1 MVPADTLL
9 LVENQGTGTEL
20 QNLLAVLREDPTLA
34 APLGMLDGLGGTDE
48 LVGWIQDAGI
58 AVVGGPETP
67 SGGILLVAADDAAAR
82 TRGATLTNLLSFAGL
97 GGGIEV
103 RRTTVAGVEV
113 TTVVIA
119 DLGALVPPGT
129 LPGGVEA
136 PAGTPIEFSIA
147 AKGRVILVGV
157 GEGFMTGVL
166 NVQPGSSLADQAGY
180 KTAAERSLAGS
191 RTSVYV
197 AVRGAISLAE
207 GLVPAEML
215 AQWES
220 DIKPYVTPIDSVSI
234 STTSEVAGSR

>member
-1 MVPADTLL
+1 V
-9 LVENQGTGTEL
+9 
-20 QNLLAVLREDPTLA
+20 
-34 APLGMLDGLGGTDE
+34 
-48 LVGWIQDAGI
+48 
-58 AVVGGPETP
+58 
-67 SGGILLVAADDAAAR
+67 S
-82 TRGATLTNLLSFAGL
+82 
-97 GGGIEV
+97 
-103 RRTTVAGVEV
+103 
-113 TTVVIA
+113 
-119 DLGALVPPGT
+119 

-147 AKGRVILVGV
+147 AKGRVILLGV
-157 GEGFMTGVL
+157 GDAFMTGVL

-180 KTAAERSLAGS
+180 KKAAERSLAGS

-234 STTSEVAGSR
+234 STTSEVAGTRSRLIITVSQP